1 MGQPGLSQKTF
12 FLLKSGCNPHGEPG
26 LPIFC
31 KGFLGQDFLERA
43 FWEGIDKL
51 IEFLQIGKTA
61 VVRRPLFASQMSQA
75 GCNNDN
81 NFQAFSNKDSF
92 LTSSHLSTLG
102 SFLLVDI
109 HMANTDS
116 LFFRVL
122 PLYLYFFVFLCFFV
136 FFCSW
141 LPGPWFFRWS

>member
-12 FLLKSGCNPHGEPG
+12 FFVLKLVVNPHDEPG
-26 LPIFC
+26 LPILC

-81 NFQAFSNKDSF
+81 NFMHF
-92 LTSSHLSTLG
+92 LTRTIFYQAGCNNNNNFMH
-102 SFLLVDI
+102 FL
-109 HMANTDS
+109 T
-116 LFFRVL
+116 RT
-122 PLYLYFFVFLCFFV
+122 VF
-136 FFCSW
+136 
-141 LPGPWFFRWS
+141 